1 MYNRKLKTWTIPLIG
16 LGLMIAALVSCTD
29 SLDVTPPD
37 EDVLTSAQV
46 FDTPADFRQV
56 LAKLYAGL
64 SLTGQQGPAGDPDIQ
79 GIDEG
84 FSNYIRQL
92 WVSQQLP
99 TDEAVVAWN
108 DPGLPEFNT
117 LEWSSSNDFVLG
129 MYSRIFF
136 QISLT
141 NEFIR
146 NAKDRP
152 EEEIQAFNAEARFL
166 RALSYWHALDLYGG
180 NVPFVTEE
188 DGVGAFLPEQTNP
201 SDLFNFIESEL
212 LEIENSL
219 PAPRQNQYGRAD
231 RGAAWMLLTKLYLN
245 AEVYTGEQR
254 YTDAIT
260 FASKIIDEGG
270 YQLDEEYEYLFLAD
284 NHLSEGI
291 IFPVPFDGLNTR
303 TFGGTTFITHAA
315 IGGDMNAADLGVDVG
330 WAGHRVTKE
339 FVNNF
344 VNIELLAKSQT
355 QSFAAANAAQDYP
368 EIFVTGSFQEES
380 NYGSNWTPED
390 APALASVNSDDVYE
404 GYVYFGSENTE
415 FKFTDERSF
424 DVNWGDN
431 DADGTLD
438 PDGANIVAAE
448 PGYYLFDVN
457 LNELTYT
464 LTKTEWGVIGDATI
478 GGWEPPDQDMEY
490 DAEGKV
496 WTIITELSTG
506 EMKFR
511 ANDDW
516 LINFGDSDGDG
527 VLELDG
533 GNIAI
538 SEAGQTLITL
548 ELGTPP
554 YTFSTERTSVDS
566 REMFFTEG
574 QTLEIEDL
582 RQFTQGYAVTKWK
595 NLTRSGQQGKDPTFP
610 DIDFPMFRLA
620 DAYLMYAEAVLRGG
634 QGGDTGTALQLVNLV
649 RERAFGDTS
658 GNIEAGELTLDFI
671 LDERA
676 RELYWEA
683 HRRTDLVRYG
693 LFTSDDFVWAWKGGV
708 QEGTGINDILNI
720 YPIPSS
726 EINSNPNLVQNPGY

>member
-1 MYNRKLKTWTIPLIG
+1 MFYKKIQLWMILAVGIS
-16 LGLMIAALVSCTD
+16 LMLAAVSCTD
-29 SLDVTPPD
+29 SLNVTPPD

-46 FDTPADFRQV
+46 FDSPEDFRQV

-64 SLTGQQGPAGDPDIQ
+64 SLTGQQGPAGDADIQ

-84 FSNYIRQL
+84 FSNYVRQL
-92 WVSQQLP
+92 WVAQEIP
-99 TDEAVVAWN
+99 TDQAIVAWN

-117 LEWSSSNDFVLG
+117 QDWGASNDFVLG

-136 QISLT
+136 QITLT
-141 NEFIR
+141 NEFVR
-146 NAKDRP
+146 NAQDRS
-152 EEEIQAFNAEARFL
+152 EEVIQAFNSEARFL

-188 DGVGAFLPEQTNP
+188 DGIGAFQPEQTNP
-201 SDLFNFIESEL
+201 RDLFNYIESEL
-212 LEIENSL
+212 LDIEEEMPS
-219 PAPRQNQYGRAD
+219 PQQNQYGRAD
-231 RGAAWMLLTKLYLN
+231 RAAVWTLLSKLYLN
-245 AEVYTGEQR
+245 AEVYIGEQR
-254 YTDAIT
+254 YTEAIT
-260 FASKIIDEGG
+260 YASKVIDEGG
-270 YQLDEEYEYLFLAD
+270 YSLEPEYEHLFLAD
-284 NHLSEGI
+284 NHLSDGI
-291 IFPVPFDGLNTR
+291 IFPVPFDGANTR

-315 IGGDMNAADLGVDVG
+315 IGADMNAADFGVDVG

-344 VNIELLAKSQT
+344 VNIESLAKSQT
-355 QSFAAANAAQDYP
+355 QSFAAANAAQDFP

-380 NYGSNWTPED
+380 NYGSDWTPED
-390 APALASVNSDDVYE
+390 APALASINSDDVYE

-424 DVNWGDN
+424 DVNWGDD

-438 PDGANIVAAE
+438 PDGANILAEE
-448 PGYYLFDVN
+448 PGYYLIDVD
-457 LNELTYT
+457 LNDLTYT
-464 LTKTEWGVIGDATI
+464 LTKTEWGIIGDATLD
-478 GGWEPPDQDMEY
+478 GWDADQDMEY
-490 DAEGKV
+490 DVEGKV
-496 WTIITELSTG
+496 WTIITELSPG

-511 ANDDW
+511 ANDAWD
-516 LINFGDSDGDG
+516 INFGDSDGDG
-527 VLELDG
+527 VLDFNG
-533 GNIAI
+533 SNIVI
-538 SEAGQTLITL
+538 DEAGQTLVTL

-554 YTFSTERTSVDS
+554 YAFSTERTSVDS

-574 QTLEIEDL
+574 QTLEIEDV
-582 RQFTQGYAVTKWK
+582 RQFEQGYAITKWK
-595 NLTRSGQQGKDPTFP
+595 NITRNGQQGKDPVFT

-620 DAYLMYAEAVLRGG
+620 DVYLMYAEAVLRGG
-634 QGGDTGTALQLVNLV
+634 QGGDTGTALQLVNMV

-658 GNIEAGELTLDFI
+658 GNIETGELTLDFI

-693 LFTSDDFVWAWKGGV
+693 LFTSDDFIWAWKGGV
-708 QEGTGINDILNI
+708 QEGTGTSDFLNI